1 MCHVSCAGDVYF
13 LFFRLKWFGSRI
25 YTGSASVAPEFRVH
39 GNFGTVLSPAYF
51 A

>member
-1 MCHVSCAGDVYF
+1 MCHVSCAGDV
-13 LFFRLKWFGSRI
+13 LFFRLKWFGSKI

-39 GNFGTVLSPAYF
+39 ENFGTVLSPVYF